1 MTKRIWKLYK
11 EVRSLRRKVKTL
23 ENDLAYSRRRF
34 NTLYYE
40 KTQQEKPYNTMS
52 FIIPNMYA
60 LERDMLSPVDIYSH
74 PKAEYFSRRLSNEM
88 KIKLFDDLAEQGYI
102 RKTRDDQFGEVFEI
116 KVVR

>member
-1 MTKRIWKLYK
+1 MTNRIWKLYK

-23 ENDLAYSRRRF
+23 ENDLAYSNRRF

-52 FIIPNMYA
+52 FILPNMYV
-60 LERDMLSPVDIYSH
+60 LEREIGPVDMYSR
-74 PKAEYFSRRLSNEM
+74 PRVEYFSRKLSDGM

-102 RKTRDDQFGEVFEI
+102 RKTRDDGFGEVFEI
-116 KVVR
+116 KVVK

>member
-1 MTKRIWKLYK
+1 MTNRIWKLYK

-23 ENDLAYSRRRF
+23 ETDLAYSNRRF

-40 KTQQEKPYNTMS
+40 KTQQEEPHNTMS
-52 FIIPNMYA
+52 FILPNMYA
-60 LERDMLSPVDIYSH
+60 LEREMCSVDVYSR
-74 PKAEYFSRRLSNEM
+74 PKAEYFSRRLSDKM

-102 RKTRDDQFGEVFEI
+102 RKTRDDEVGEVFEI